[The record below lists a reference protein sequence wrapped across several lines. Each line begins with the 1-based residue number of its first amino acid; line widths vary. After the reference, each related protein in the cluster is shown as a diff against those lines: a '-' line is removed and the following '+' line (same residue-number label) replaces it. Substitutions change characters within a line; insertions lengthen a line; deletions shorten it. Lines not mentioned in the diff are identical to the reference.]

1 MHKRKQNYWSTVEN
15 NAGRNCRV
23 NRAQAF
29 RLELK
34 EACES
39 FTCESGVCSHGSKF
53 TASKSQATAT
63 QAVSPRYCSYGSG
76 FFSSFPSR
84 LGDKTLSLPV
94 TYRAQCLFRTPRGSP
109 ISRKQR

>member
-1 MHKRKQNYWSTVEN
+1 MHKRKQNCWSTVEN
-15 NAGRNCRV
+15 NAGRNCRL

-29 RLELK
+29 RLELE

-39 FTCESGVCSHGSKF
+39 FTCESGVCSHTRSKF
-53 TASKSQATAT
+53 TGRKAQAT

-84 LGDKTLSLPV
+84 WGEKTLSLPV
-94 TYRAQCLFRTPRGSP
+94 TFRAQCLFRTPRGSP